1 MSHPEVPELL
11 QRLRDGNARFVAGEA
26 GAPARLSA
34 ARREE
39 LAKGQKPFAVVLGC
53 ADSRVPVEHIF
64 DQGPGDLFV
73 VRVAGNVAAPAALGS
88 IEYAVSVLGCRLL
101 VVLGHTGCGA
111 VQATLDHL
119 DGVSGELS
127 PALAS
132 IVDRVAAA
140 VAPLEA
146 EGGEGLL
153 GRCVEQNVRAAVEEL
168 EREMPKGP
176 AGDVHPRGAVY
187 DLATGKVEFLEP

>member
-1 MSHPEVPELL
+1 MSHPDVPFLL
-11 QRLRDGNARFVAGEA
+11 QRLREGNARFVAGEA

-39 LAKGQKPFAVVLGC
+39 LVKGQTPFAVVLGC

-88 IEYAVSVLGCRLL
+88 IEYAVGVLGCRLL
-101 VVLGHTGCGA
+101 VVLGHSGCGA

-119 DGVSGELS
+119 DDLSGPLS

-132 IVDRVAAA
+132 IVDRIAGA
-140 VAPLEA
+140 VGPLEA
-146 EGGEGLL
+146 EGGDDLL
-153 GRCVEQNVRAAVEEL
+153 PRCVEQNVRSAVAEL
-168 EREMPKGP
+168 GRELPKGP
-176 AGDVHPRGAVY
+176 ADSVHPRGAVY
-187 DLATGKVEFLEP
+187 DLATGKVEFLDE